1 MAKKRNYNRGQLGK
15 HHPIQQTKFDT
26 TNHVGRNYVKGQ
38 PLPQGYGPRDMKTR
52 VNLNHHEKEILGG
65 IANSLQ
71 CSEPEALRIMLH
83 EFSRRIT
90 DGTITNLY
98 HSKKVSASQQA
109 NDWLMEA
116 RATEKTKGMS
126 MEAVKA
132 ASQAALTEAEDR
144 AARDYEERGDYMD
157 MLNAQGLMHI
167 YMDETGEVDAAAID
181 YTRAREADAQD
192 AEVYG
197 EEGEQT
203 MEQFIAQRKSW
214 GATPLEAQQ
223 DWEEELKNREFKE
236 NYDPEND
243 PFWDSLQA
251 SLTPCETQQEE
262 DIDYWVSPNH
272 IS

>member
-1 MAKKRNYNRGQLGK
+1 MAKKRNYNKGQLGK

-26 TNHVGRNYVKGQ
+26 TNHLGRNYVKGQ
-38 PLPQGYGPRDMKTR
+38 PLPQGYGPRDVKTR

-90 DGTITNLY
+90 DGTITSLY

-109 NDWLMEA
+109 NDWLKEA
-116 RATEKTKGMS
+116 RVTDKPKGTS

-132 ASQAALTEAEDR
+132 ASEQALTEAEDR
-144 AARDYEERGDYMD
+144 GVQAYEERGEYMD

-167 YMDETGEVDAAAID
+167 YVDENGEVDASAID
-181 YTRAREADAQD
+181 YHRAREADAQD

-203 MEQFIAQRKSW
+203 MEQFIAQQKAY
-214 GATPLEAQQ
+214 GATPLEALEE
-223 DWEEELKNREFKE
+223 WEEELERRKFIEE
-236 NYDPEND
+236 YDYTQ
-243 PFWDSLQA
+243 DSFLA
-251 SLTPCETQQEE
+251 DIPLVDNTESY
-262 DIDYWVSPNH
+262 IDYWGPCNE